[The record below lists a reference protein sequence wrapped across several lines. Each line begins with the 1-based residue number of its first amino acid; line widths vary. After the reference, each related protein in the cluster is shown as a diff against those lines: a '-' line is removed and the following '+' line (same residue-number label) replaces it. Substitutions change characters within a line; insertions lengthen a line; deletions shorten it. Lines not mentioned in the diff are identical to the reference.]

1 MTHTMTNPK
10 PTKAIIL
17 SAGQGRRLL
26 PLTGDTPKCLLSVAD
41 KPVIAWQIDALI
53 KAGIDSITIVGGFQI
68 GKVEALIAQRYA
80 AYPEIRVRFNPFYE
94 VADNLASC
102 WIVRDR
108 MENDFVLING
118 DTLFETALVSQVLQ
132 SDYAPITL
140 SVDYKETFDED
151 DMKVELGTD
160 KWVRHVSKLLTPQ
173 QSHAES
179 IGFIYFRDEG
189 TQLFRNAVEQALR
202 DPRKLKS
209 WYLTIIDQLAG
220 QHQVNSRSVQ
230 GFKWCEIDFIEDL
243 QRAKQLFASP
253 GCLCNGYQQD
263 KSSNHETIIPLPM

>member
-1 MTHTMTNPK
+1 MMNSN

-26 PLTGDTPKCLLSVAD
+26 PLTENTPKCLLAVAD

-53 KAGIDSITIVGGFQI
+53 NAGIDSITIVGGFQI

-80 AYPEIRVRFNPFYE
+80 AYPEIRVCFNPFYE

-108 MENDFVLING
+108 MEGNFVLING
-118 DTLFETALVSQVLQ
+118 DTLFETALVAHVLQ
-132 SDYAPITL
+132 SEYAPITL

-151 DMKVELGTD
+151 DMKVELNSD
-160 KWVRHVSKLLTPQ
+160 KWVRHVSKLLMPE

-179 IGFIYFRDEG
+179 IGFIYFQQEG
-189 TQLFRNAVEQALR
+189 ATLFRNAVAQALR
-202 DPRKLKS
+202 DPSKLKS
-209 WYLTIIDQLAG
+209 WYLSIIDQLAE

-230 GFKWCEIDFIEDL
+230 GFKWGEIDFIEDL
-243 QRAKQLFASP
+243 QRAKQLFASS

-263 KSSNHETIIPLPM
+263 KSSLRETIIPLPM

>member
-1 MTHTMTNPK
+1 MMNSN

-26 PLTGDTPKCLLSVAD
+26 PLTEDTPKCLLSVAD

-53 KAGIDSITIVGGFQI
+53 DAGIDSITIVGGFQI

-80 AYPEIRVRFNPFYE
+80 AYPEIRVCFNPFYE

-108 MENDFVLING
+108 MEGDFVLING
-118 DTLFETALVSQVLQ
+118 DTLFETALVSHVLQ
-132 SDYAPITL
+132 SEYAPITL
-140 SVDYKETFDED
+140 SVDYKAAFDED
-151 DMKVELGTD
+151 DMKVELATD
-160 KWVRHVSKLLTPQ
+160 KWVRHVSKLLTPE

-179 IGFIYFRDEG
+179 IGFIYFRREG
-189 TQLFRNAVEQALR
+189 ATLFRNAVAQALR
-202 DPRKLKS
+202 DPNKLKS
-209 WYLTIIDQLAG
+209 WYLAIIDQLAG

-230 GFKWCEIDFIEDL
+230 GFKWCEIDFIQDL
-243 QRAKQLFASP
+243 QRAERLFSTSDSEINH
-253 GCLCNGYQQD
+253 CQHD
-263 KSSNHETIIPLPM
+263 KSSSRETIIPLPM